1 MIANKI
7 TPFGVMVLGL
17 GVISVTRRLTKRL
30 SRCDVN
36 AALIRHSTGDW
47 GDVNDTQWKANEL
60 AIQTGD
66 GQVLSSFIFDDE
78 RILIMTD
85 AERQET
91 ICLLSDEYWE

>member
-1 MIANKI
+1 MTTKNVYLV
-7 TPFGVMVLGL
+7 GSMVLEL
-17 GVISVTRRLTKRL
+17 GMIIVSRRLTKRF

-36 AALIRHSTGDW
+36 AVLIQHMTGDW